1 MMVTTSLVTLVM
13 VLIWQKNVLLA
24 IGFPVLF
31 GSIEL
36 TYFSAVLMKVGQG
49 GWLPLDFATCFLL
62 VMYIWN
68 YGSVLK
74 YQSEVRKKMS
84 MDLMLELGSNLGTI
98 RVPGIGLV
106 YSELVRGVPAV
117 FGQFLTSLPAIHS
130 TIVFVCIK
138 YVPVPVVPQNERF
151 LFRRI
156 CPRDYNIFRC
166 VARYGYKDIHKEHY
180 QAFEQFLIESLEKFL
195 RKEALELAVENES
208 ISLDSEDESVNSKE
222 AGPSNGFTDS
232 LRTPLMAD
240 QRQTQY
246 SVPSRALSGASTSS
260 GLPTS
265 VMSAD
270 EDPSLEYHL
279 SSLREAKE
287 SGVVY
292 LVGHGDV
299 KARKDSWFLK
309 KLVINYFYAFMR
321 ENCRAGPANLSVP
334 HTNLLQVMGFKID
347 KSWDSSSDMLNG
359 H

>member
-13 VLIWQKNVLLA
+13 VLIWYKNILLA

-49 GWLPLDFATCFLL
+49 GWLPLAFATCFLL

-106 YSELVRGVPAV
+106 YSELVHGVPAV
-117 FGQFLTSLPAIHS
+117 FGQFLTSLRVIHS

-180 QAFEQFLIESLEKFL
+180 QAFEQLLIESLEKFL
-195 RKEALELAVENES
+195 RKEALELALENES
-208 ISLDSEDESVNSKE
+208 INLDSEDE
-222 AGPSNGFTDS
+222 
-232 LRTPLMAD
+232 
-240 QRQTQY
+240 
-246 SVPSRALSGASTSS
+246 
-260 GLPTS
+260 
-265 VMSAD
+265 
-270 EDPSLEYHL
+270 
-279 SSLREAKE
+279 
-287 SGVVY
+287 
-292 LVGHGDV
+292 
-299 KARKDSWFLK
+299 
-309 KLVINYFYAFMR
+309 
-321 ENCRAGPANLSVP
+321 
-334 HTNLLQVMGFKID
+334 
-347 KSWDSSSDMLNG
+347 
-359 H
+359 